1 MSAMEQALRIAL
13 ARAAEQIDSTWP
25 EAAVAKK
32 NAEAMLSGRL
42 RPEDYLRHARDQR
55 EVA

>member
-1 MSAMEQALRIAL
+1 MSAMEQALRLAL

-32 NAEAMLSGRL
+32 NAEALLSGRL
-42 RPEDYLRHARDQR
+42 RPEDYLRHARDAR